1 MEYLKLG
8 EGEHEEAAVVLV
20 ILQRDIPATLH
31 ETAPSIR
38 PPRLNRLLFG
48 LMEVDDVLLEDFL
61 QGYVSRRDNPVPL
74 VQLPAS
80 ALAQLG
86 HGPCTARWGAK
97 TQVR

>member
-1 MEYLKLG
+1 
-8 EGEHEEAAVVLV
+8 
-20 ILQRDIPATLH
+20 
-31 ETAPSIR
+31 
-38 PPRLNRLLFG
+38 
-48 LMEVDDVLLEDFL
+48 MEVDDVLLEDFL

-86 HGPCTARWGAK
+86 HGPSTARWGAK